1 MVDDLVKREVIR
13 QPLVESA
20 FRQVHRHW
28 FLPDTPLGDVYR
40 DRAVV
45 TRRGPDGVPVSSS
58 SQPAIMARMLEQ
70 LGIGPGLAV
79 LEVGTGT
86 GFNAALL
93 GHLVG
98 PDGDVVTVDIDPAI
112 VAEAKRHVIDAGAS
126 NVSVVAADGWASLG
140 EAAMFDRIEATAGA
154 WDISPAW
161 VEQLRPG
168 GVLVAPVWLRAGL
181 QASIAFQKVDGRLDS
196 VSVEPCG
203 FMRMR
208 GPGFSQ
214 PTYLQIGPWTVTL
227 DRPGPEVAS
236 VVIELLRTE
245 PHTEPAPFVDPSW
258 FTAVALSEPGAI
270 HLFASRPEGPVSR
283 AGILDPSGP
292 GLAVVES
299 QPHAHGPQGHT
310 ILAFG
315 SGSEGPQRR
324 LLERLRAGP
333 IDLRRVAV
341 SAIPAGRPVDD
352 RGALATLARPNFT
365 FVVRPAR

>member
-13 QPLVESA
+13 EPRVESA
-20 FRQVHRHW
+20 FREVHRQW
-28 FLPDTPLGDVYR
+28 FLPDIPLDEVYR

-45 TRRGPDGVPVSSS
+45 THRGPDGVPVSSS

-70 LGIGPGLAV
+70 LDVGPGLAV
-79 LEVGTGT
+79 LEIGTGT

-93 GHLVG
+93 SHLVG

-112 VAEAKRHVIDAGAS
+112 VAEAKRHLIDAGAS
-126 NVSVVAADGWASLG
+126 NVSVVAADGWQTSGVGAT
-140 EAAMFDRIEATAGA
+140 FDRIEATAGA

-181 QASIAFQKVDGRLDS
+181 QASVAFQELDGRLQS

-203 FMRMR
+203 FMRMQ
-208 GPGFSQ
+208 GPGAGQ
-214 PTYLQIGPWTVTL
+214 PTYFQLGPWAVTL
-227 DRPGPEVAS
+227 DRSGPEVAS
-236 VVIELLRTE
+236 VVNALLRTE
-245 PHTEPAPFVDPSW
+245 PHTEPAPFLDPGW

-283 AGILDPSGP
+283 AGILDLSGP

-299 QPHAHGPQGHT
+299 QPQATGPQGQA

-324 LLERLRAGP
+324 LLERIRAGP
-333 IDLRRVAV
+333 IDLGRVAV
-341 SAIPAGRPVDD
+341 SAIPADRPVDD

-365 FVVRPAR
+365 LVIH